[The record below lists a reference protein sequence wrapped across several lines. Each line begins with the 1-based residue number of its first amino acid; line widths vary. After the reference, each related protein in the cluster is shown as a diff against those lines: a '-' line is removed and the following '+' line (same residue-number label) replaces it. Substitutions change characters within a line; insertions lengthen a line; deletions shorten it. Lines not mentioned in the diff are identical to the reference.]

1 MRQHTTAPG
10 GQALQRPSD
19 VLQPPESRVYE
30 IKIVRPTKCRAQNG
44 TCDGI
49 PGIIIPPWP
58 AWVWKRK
65 CSRLKNHHCKL
76 QNLAPAASC
85 SSSSSAASPS
95 SIALPAKVKTGKCP
109 LGLVN
114 QKSPTQVPKK
124 QCFPFSLWKFLGL
137 VGGFLGWPTQV
148 EN

>member
-49 PGIIIPPWP
+49 PGIVIPPWP
-58 AWVWKRK
+58 A
-65 CSRLKNHHCKL
+65 
-76 QNLAPAASC
+76 
-85 SSSSSAASPS
+85 
-95 SIALPAKVKTGKCP
+95 
-109 LGLVN
+109 
-114 QKSPTQVPKK
+114 
-124 QCFPFSLWKFLGL
+124 
-137 VGGFLGWPTQV
+137 
-148 EN
+148 

>member
-30 IKIVRPTKCRAQNG
+30 IKFVRPTKCRAQNG

-76 QNLAPAASC
+76 QNIAPAASC

-114 QKSPTQVPKK
+114 QKSPPQVPKK
-124 QCFPFSLWKFLGL
+124 QCFPFSLWKILGL